1 MSYDIHLKDPVTNE
15 VAKVP
20 GHLMTGGTYVADY
33 HPETGTFTPALN
45 TDAEL
50 NITYNYGSYYSDV
63 YKGKGIRAIYGMSGF
78 DSIPVLEKMISA
90 IEKKYKPDGEWII
103 SKRKKTAYYDKN
115 DREIDRYDVIFG
127 KNECVREDEIEIE
140 VNEGDTNDYWLPTAA
155 NALRPLYQLVAL
167 VKMRPDCIW
176 DGD

>member
-1 MSYDIHLKDPVTNE
+1 MSYDIHLKDPVTEE

-50 NITYNYGSYYSDV
+50 NITYNYGGYYGDV

-78 DSIPVLEKMISA
+78 DSIPVLEKMISS
-90 IEKKYKPDGEWII
+90 IEKKYKPNGEWII

-127 KNECVREDEIEIE
+127 KTECVREDEIEIE
-140 VNEGDTNDYWLPTAA
+140 VNEGDTHDYWLPTAA

-167 VKMRPDCIW
+167 AKMRPDCIW